1 MLHNLTAD
9 KQDNVTLQLLYCSLG
24 KLGFKFFCPSLL
36 MTQNLFCTI
45 VRYCKSTKLK
55 MKVLMQITFPT
66 LLINHSFQINK
77 IKISL
82 LFSDLCSKNVIL
94 AFFLVYSEF
103 LSICTPVNTIIWS
116 KHRSSIIFQH
126 CIIFSKCVKT
136 NVNHK
141 GVLGPSIFMM
151 LQHSWTKHYIP
162 NWICQ

>member
-1 MLHNLTAD
+1 MLHNLTAE
-9 KQDNVTLQLLYCSLG
+9 KQENVTLQLLCCSLG
-24 KLGFKFFCPSLL
+24 NLGFKFFCPSLL

-45 VRYCKSTKLK
+45 VRYYKSTKLK
-55 MKVLMQITFPT
+55 MKVLMQITFIP
-66 LLINHSFQINK
+66 NK
-77 IKISL
+77 INCYHKNEIPL
-82 LFSDLCSKNVIL
+82 LFRDLCSMKVIL

-103 LSICTPVNTIIWS
+103 LSICTTVNTIIRS

-141 GVLGPSIFMM
+141 GVLGPLIFMI
-151 LQHSWTKHYIP
+151 LQQHRWTKHYIH